1 MRKSILCQESKGSK
15 EIWPTAQICCYL
27 VIHLVVREPLCSM
40 HHCAALVVWSSS
52 GISPSSVMQ
61 RCGIPLL
68 RHEVNLKVPKRAR
81 LVMELSIK
89 RQTYHRWAS
98 SLAVS
103 DLGTN
108 LPTYRLIDLSTYLSI
123 YLSICLF
130 ISLKKTS
137 TAYPPTC
144 KHNYRHLY
152 LLIKHYKTIW
162 QPCSQ
167 PSIVLHPI

>member
-108 LPTYRLIDLSTYLSI
+108 LPTDLSI
-123 YLSICLF
+123 YLRIYLF
-130 ISLKKTS
+130 TYLSV
-137 TAYPPTC
+137 Y
-144 KHNYRHLY
+144 LY
-152 LLIKHYKTIW
+152 LLKKQVLPIHLPVNITTDM
-162 QPCSQ
+162 
-167 PSIVLHPI
+167 SIYL